1 MTETAES
8 FENDIELYLQQFCEE
23 QQIDNLRSVSQTV
36 WNACLIYIYNHA
48 FKDTNRL
55 KLQGKYAN
63 YNNNNSNL
71 AMSNCG
77 AYNIEYV
84 NYICDY
90 YIYICGLYDKGC
102 TISGFCKLTGIKHDT
117 IWDWGRGARVLDP
130 SAREIYEKLITE
142 YEDSGE
148 SKLWSNKN
156 PVAMAMIMNR
166 RFSWN
171 LPGVSRESVEKPAL
185 SAADVRQ
192 MLELNCAKLPD
203 NSAQAETIEVDCA
216 MSNCVNNSNNL
227 GQAENVGNKPLFDGN
242 NTE

>member
-48 FKDTNRL
+48 FKGTNRL
-55 KLQGKYAN
+55 KIQGKYAN

-102 TISGFCKLTGIKHDT
+102 TISGFCKLTGIQHDT

-171 LPGVSRESVEKPAL
+171 LPGVSPESVEKPAL

-203 NSAQAETIEVDCA
+203 NSAQAEAIEVDCA

>member
-48 FKDTNRL
+48 FKGTNRL
-55 KLQGKYAN
+55 KIQGKYAN

-90 YIYICGLYDKGC
+90 YIYIYVAYMTKV
-102 TISGFCKLTGIKHDT
+102 
-117 IWDWGRGARVLDP
+117 VL
-130 SAREIYEKLITE
+130 
-142 YEDSGE
+142 
-148 SKLWSNKN
+148 
-156 PVAMAMIMNR
+156 
-166 RFSWN
+166 
-171 LPGVSRESVEKPAL
+171 
-185 SAADVRQ
+185 
-192 MLELNCAKLPD
+192 
-203 NSAQAETIEVDCA
+203 
-216 MSNCVNNSNNL
+216 
-227 GQAENVGNKPLFDGN
+227 
-242 NTE
+242 